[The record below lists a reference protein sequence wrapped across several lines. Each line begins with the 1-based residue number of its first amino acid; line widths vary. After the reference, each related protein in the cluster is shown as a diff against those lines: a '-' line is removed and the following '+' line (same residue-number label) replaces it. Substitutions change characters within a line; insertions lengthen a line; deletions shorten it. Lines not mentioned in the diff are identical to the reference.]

1 MMSHNQ
7 LVPPNGE
14 GDNVVV
20 TPQDQEEAEEMKEKL
35 IIKSALPVFEN

>member
-20 TPQDQEEAEEMKEKL
+20 TPQDQEGELKRYEK
-35 IIKSALPVFEN
+35 N